1 MNNQNVIKTLKNID
15 DTVYT
20 LYQEN
25 FNGEDYDVNVF
36 GIAIENLKESAYA
49 PAISTKLD
57 EISNLFDLISSTT
70 TYPCSLTEIVE
81 DFVI

>member
-1 MNNQNVIKTLKNID
+1 MSQNVIKTLKNID
-15 DTVYT
+15 NTVYT

-25 FNGEDYDVNVF
+25 FNEEDYDVNVF
-36 GIAIENLKESAYA
+36 GIAIENLKESVYA

-57 EISNLFDLISSTT
+57 EVSSLFDLISSTI

-81 DFVI
+81 DFII